1 MKKLLLLSAL
11 FVFACQKPTKIS
23 EKEIMDTFEAFF
35 EVLDNDLDRFDSMVT
50 DDFFIFENS
59 RRYSKD
65 EFIDFVK
72 SFDIISSK
80 RKFEDITIDSDYN
93 SAHISLKQ
101 FGEFIINT
109 QEGKTKLEFEW
120 LESTYAV
127 KEDNTLKF
135 KFYFSE
141 AINTNTTIL
150 DEE

>member
-1 MKKLLLLSAL
+1 MKKLLLLSVIL
-11 FVFACQKPTKIS
+11 IFACQKPTKIS

-35 EVLDNDLDRFDSMVT
+35 DVLDNDLDRFDSMVT

-80 RKFEDITIDSDYN
+80 RKFEDIAIDSDYN

-101 FGEFIINT
+101 FGEFIVNT
-109 QEGKTKLEFEW
+109 QEGKIKLEFEW